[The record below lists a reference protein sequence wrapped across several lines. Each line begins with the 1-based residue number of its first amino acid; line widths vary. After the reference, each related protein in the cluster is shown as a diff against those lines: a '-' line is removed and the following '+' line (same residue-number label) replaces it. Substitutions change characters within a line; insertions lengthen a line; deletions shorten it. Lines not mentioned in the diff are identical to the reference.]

1 MMKRKFLMIGVIL
14 LAICISIGA
23 VCADDSWS
31 FNFGS
36 SSESNS
42 DGGDINIENNHVKI
56 QGLEFDIPDGF
67 EENESARVV
76 GEETD
81 EDSFPGLKVSKV
93 EFDKGDDFI
102 VIKAI
107 FGDEDIDADSYTPG
121 EDTIDQTINDVD
133 GYLSEQEDGA
143 TFDYIKDG
151 KLVEIVTSD
160 KELLNDLVQ

>member
-1 MMKRKFLMIGVIL
+1 MNKKILMIGVIL

-42 DGGDINIENNHVKI
+42 DGGDVSIENNHVEI

-67 EENESARVV
+67 EENESARLV
-76 GEETD
+76 GNDTD
-81 EDSFPGLKVSKV
+81 QDSFPGFKISKV
-93 EFDKGDDFI
+93 EFNKGDEFI
-102 VIKAI
+102 VIKTI
-107 FGDEDIDADSYTPG
+107 FGDEDLDEDGYTPA
-121 EDTIDQTINDVD
+121 EDTVDQTINDVD
-133 GYLSEQEDGA
+133 GYLVEYEDGA
-143 TFDYIKDG
+143 TFDYIQDG